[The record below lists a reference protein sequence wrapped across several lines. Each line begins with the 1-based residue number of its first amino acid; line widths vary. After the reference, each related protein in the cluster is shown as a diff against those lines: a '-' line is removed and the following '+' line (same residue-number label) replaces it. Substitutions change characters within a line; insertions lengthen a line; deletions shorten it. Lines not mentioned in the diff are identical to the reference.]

1 MLYMLYLTALNT
13 SKLLFFSTHDIVILE
28 KIKKLKVVMSYGA
41 SPAIWDHKVLP
52 ATRQRWTCAAL
63 TPAR

>member
-52 ATRQRWTCAAL
+52 ATRQR
-63 TPAR
+63 